1 MRSHLLLSSG
11 VVVVADI
18 GHHERTSSPLGQDE
32 LDVQVHTRE
41 DYAGHAAVD
50 HQGGTHVITF
60 LQLSYHTLRGR
71 LRRISRQAARIFTL
85 AHLHQR
91 ARRVVGLHPRGHLHA
106 LAVLLRLHILVH
118 ERLLQTDHAARL
130 GLERVGGGGQGD
142 DGGTWGEEIG
152 LRFWHILRV
161 DINDQLR
168 PLQLAHAG
176 LLLPRLPQ
184 TGG

>member
-1 MRSHLLLSSG
+1 M
-11 VVVVADI
+11 
-18 GHHERTSSPLGQDE
+18 
-32 LDVQVHTRE
+32 
-41 DYAGHAAVD
+41 
-50 HQGGTHVITF
+50 ITF
-60 LQLSYHTLRGR
+60 LQLSYHTLSGR
-71 LRRISRQAARIFTL
+71 LRRVSREATRNFTL
-85 AHLHQR
+85 GHLHQR
-91 ARRVVGLHPRGHLHA
+91 AGRIVRLHPRGHLHP

-130 GLERVGGGGQGD
+130 GLARVDGGGEGD

-184 TGG
+184 TGR